1 LSTLGRKPRKPGA
14 SFLTKRVAPRT
25 ISFMKI
31 LFFGDIV
38 GQPGRQAI
46 KKILPQWQKKYQPDL
61 VVANGENLAH
71 GSGVTEKSLKEILEA
86 GVDLVTLG
94 DHTWD
99 QKGTVDL
106 LNNEQL
112 PLIRP
117 ANFPPGLPGQG
128 YRSVEVRTKKA
139 LVINLIGQVSM
150 HEDYD
155 CPFRKADEI
164 LEEKSEEADIII
176 VDWHAEA
183 TSEKVCLG
191 WYLDG
196 RVSAVLGT
204 HTHVS
209 TADAR
214 ILPQGTAYISDVGMV
229 GVRDSS
235 LGRDKETAI
244 KRFLTQMNQRLEVAQ
259 GPVEVNAVLVEANQP
274 NRAKKIKPLRE
285 IVSFD

>member
-1 LSTLGRKPRKPGA
+1 
-14 SFLTKRVAPRT
+14 
-25 ISFMKI
+25 MKI

-61 VVANGENLAH
+61 IIANGENLAH
-71 GSGVTEKSLKEILEA
+71 GSGVTEKSLNEILEA
-86 GVDLVTLG
+86 GIDFVTLG
-94 DHTWD
+94 DHTWK
-99 QKGTVDL
+99 QKGITAL
-106 LNNEQL
+106 LNDKEI

-117 ANFPPGLPGQG
+117 ANFPPEVPGQG
-128 YRSVEVRTKKA
+128 YRLIELRTKKI
-139 LVINLIGQVSM
+139 LVINLIGRVFM

-155 CPFRKADEI
+155 CPFRAADEI
-164 LEEKSEEADIII
+164 LEAQAEEADVII

-204 HTHVS
+204 HTHIP

-214 ILPQGTAYISDVGMV
+214 ILPKGTAYISDIGMV

-235 LGRDKETAI
+235 LGRDKDAAI
-244 KRFLTQMNQRLEVAQ
+244 KKFLTQIDQRLEVAE
-259 GPVEVNAVLVEANQP
+259 GPVGVGAVLVETGEKGK
-274 NRAKKIKPLRE
+274 AKKIKLVQE
-285 IVSFD
+285 IVAL

>member
-1 LSTLGRKPRKPGA
+1 
-14 SFLTKRVAPRT
+14 
-25 ISFMKI
+25 MKI

-61 VVANGENLAH
+61 IIANGENSAH
-71 GSGVTEKSLKEILEA
+71 GSGLTEKCLNEIMEA
-86 GVDLVTLG
+86 GIDFVTLG
-94 DHTWD
+94 DHTWK
-99 QKGTVDL
+99 QKGITAL
-106 LNNEQL
+106 LNDKKM

-117 ANFPPGLPGQG
+117 ANFPPEVPGQG
-128 YRSVEVRTKKA
+128 YRLIELRTKKI
-139 LVINLIGQVSM
+139 LVINLIGRVFM

-164 LEEKSEEADIII
+164 LEEKAEEADIII

-183 TSEKVCLG
+183 TSEKICLG

-204 HTHVS
+204 HTHVP

-214 ILPQGTAYISDVGMV
+214 ILPKGTAYISDVGMV

-235 LGRDKETAI
+235 LGRNKEAAI
-244 KRFLTQMNQRLEVAQ
+244 KRFLTQMNQKLEVAE
-259 GPVEVNAVLVEANQP
+259 GPVEVDAVLVETGEKGKG
-274 NRAKKIKPLRE
+274 KKIKPVQE
-285 IVSFD
+285 IVAF

>member
-1 LSTLGRKPRKPGA
+1 MR
-14 SFLTKRVAPRT
+14 
-25 ISFMKI
+25 I

-38 GQPGRQAI
+38 GRLGRQAI

-61 VVANGENLAH
+61 VLANGENLAH
-71 GSGVTEKSLKEILEA
+71 GMGITEKTLKEVLEA
-86 GVDLVTLG
+86 GIDLVTSG

-99 QKGTVDL
+99 QKETNAL
-106 LNNEQL
+106 LEDKEI

-117 ANFPPGLPGQG
+117 ANFPPGNPGQG
-128 YRSVEVRTKKA
+128 YRLMEIRTKKI
-139 LVINLIGQVSM
+139 LMINLIGRVFMRQQ
-150 HEDYD
+150 YD

-164 LEEKSEEADIII
+164 LEETGEEAEIII

-191 WYLDG
+191 WHLDG

-204 HTHVS
+204 HTHIS

-229 GVRDSS
+229 GVQDSS
-235 LGRDKETAI
+235 LGADKKLAIESFLKQIPFKLETA
-244 KRFLTQMNQRLEVAQ
+244 E
-259 GPVEVNAVLVEANQP
+259 GPVEVNAVLVETGKQG
-274 NRAKKIKPLRE
+274 RAEKIEKLQE
-285 IVSFD
+285 IVAL